1 MTQETPEQR
10 KTRLARERKRR
21 QREKEQE
28 HRAAVGAQEFRME
41 MYAGTRAALERIC
54 QASQF
59 EEPAEAITLLV
70 HNTAELI
77 ERDPSR
83 FAELLRMRCHA

>member
-1 MTQETPEQR
+1 MTQETKEQR
-10 KTRLARERKRR
+10 KTRLARTRKQVQRDRERK
-21 QREKEQE
+21 
-28 HRAAVGAQEFRME
+28 HRAKVDAQEFRME
-41 MYAGTRAALERIC
+41 MYAGTRSELERIC
-54 QASQF
+54 QAGQF

-70 HNTAELI
+70 HNAAELI